1 MKNIFFTL
9 LSLLT
14 LSMSAQMNE
23 TDQAIEK
30 SKTFSIGVK
39 VGVPNIISINGEFVL
54 PVLNNRFAPYVDYGS
69 FGLDIE
75 DTETTLKFIEYGL
88 NIYMGKKGKGL
99 YLGAGS
105 GTLKNEFTFK
115 NLTFEE
121 NGVSLQGSVTTQLN
135 INALN
140 LKLGFK
146 TGGAFYFRIEA
157 GYGLGT
163 IPDTLNFTASSGGIT
178 ETFTEEIP
186 EIPGIG
192 TNGFAIGNIGFGLSF

>member
-1 MKNIFFTL
+1 
-9 LSLLT
+9 
-14 LSMSAQMNE
+14 MSAQMNE

-75 DTETTLKFIEYGL
+75 DTETTLKYIEYGL

-99 YLGAGS
+99 YLGAGR

-121 NGVSLQGSVTTQLN
+121 NGVSLQGSVTTQLD

-146 TGGAFYFRIEA
+146 TGGAFYFRIEV

-163 IPDTLNFTASSGGIT
+163 IPDSLNFTASSGGIT